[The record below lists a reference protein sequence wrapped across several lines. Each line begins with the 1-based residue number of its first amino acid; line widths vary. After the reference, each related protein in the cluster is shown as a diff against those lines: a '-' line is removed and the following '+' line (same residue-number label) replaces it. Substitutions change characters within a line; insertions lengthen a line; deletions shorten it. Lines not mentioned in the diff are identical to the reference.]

1 MKWYGAK
8 VEGSVER
15 KVRVAI
21 LDDHPPI
28 VEGYTSRLRS
38 SSLIEVVATAS
49 RGEELEPM
57 LTTTKVDV
65 LLLDVIVPI
74 SDTNHSPYPI
84 LNVIPRLLQTNPDLA
99 ILVISMHNQ
108 QTLIRAVVEAGA
120 SGYILKDDQHFL
132 QDLPTIVESV
142 AHGGVYFSQ
151 QAHQQLFRRSGRAPQ
166 LTTRQLEALSLCAA
180 YPAMTTGELAER
192 LQVANSTMRNLLS
205 GAYLM
210 LEVHSRTAAVARAQQ
225 LGLISPA
232 AMPVDL
238 EELGRS

>member
-1 MKWYGAK
+1 
-8 VEGSVER
+8 
-15 KVRVAI
+15 
-21 LDDHPPI
+21 
-28 VEGYTSRLRS
+28 
-38 SSLIEVVATAS
+38 
-49 RGEELEPM
+49 M
-57 LTTTKVDV
+57 LTTRAVDV

-74 SDTNHSPYPI
+74 SDTNLSPYPI
-84 LNVIPRLLQTNPDLA
+84 LNVIPRLLQTYPNLT

-166 LTTRQLEALSLCAA
+166 LTIRQLEALSLCAA
-180 YPAMTTGELAER
+180 YPEMTTGELAER

-225 LGLISPA
+225 LGLISPEIQA
-232 AMPVDL
+232 VKLRDI
-238 EELGRS
+238 S

>member
-1 MKWYGAK
+1 
-8 VEGSVER
+8 
-15 KVRVAI
+15 
-21 LDDHPPI
+21 
-28 VEGYTSRLRS
+28 
-38 SSLIEVVATAS
+38 VVATAS

-57 LTTTKVDV
+57 LTKAAVDV

-74 SDTNHSPYPI
+74 SNTNQSPYPI
-84 LNVIPRLLQTNPDLA
+84 LNVIPRLLQAYPNLT

-132 QDLPTIVESV
+132 QDLPTILESV
-142 AHGGVYFSQ
+142 AHGGVYFSH
-151 QAHQQLFRRSGRAPQ
+151 QAHQQLFRRPGRSPQ
-166 LTTRQLEALSLCAA
+166 LTARQLEALSLCAA

-205 GAYLM
+205 GAYLI

-225 LGLISPA
+225 LGLISPEIL
-232 AMPVDL
+232 PVNL
-238 EELGRS
+238 GELS